1 MDKTAEQVAA
11 LVKQLRKQAREYSE
25 ASRMMAEA
33 KSLRQADN
41 PEQRTDLYAFQS
53 PEGTIQWKAADL
65 IEQQAAQIAAL
76 SARPASNYVMVR
88 EIETVTGD
96 FCTEPGE
103 PFYRIE
109 IDGFCAD
116 FDYREAADNFAAAI
130 NARIA
135 ARPAVAE
142 DVVERVRL
150 VVMQELWKREQYN
163 GVTADYNAFR
173 DTMAGRIEKYEAEA
187 ERIARAAIAAIT
199 GEGE

>member
-76 SARPASNYVMVR
+76 SARPAGDYVLVR

-142 DVVERVRL
+142 DVVERIVDA
-150 VVMQELWKREQYN
+150 VIDAANIVSHDGYYEI
-163 GVTADYNAFR
+163 DR
-173 DTMAGRIEKYEAEA
+173 DAAT
-187 ERIARAAIAAIT
+187 RAAIAAMG
-199 GEGE
+199 GE

>member
-1 MDKTAEQVAA
+1 MQIEQIDRDAA
-11 LVKQLRKQAREYSE
+11 ADYLEARGERALALRARNVGGTL
-25 ASRMMAEA
+25 AEA
-33 KSLRQADN
+33 FARHRIS
-41 PEQRTDLYAFQS
+41 
-53 PEGTIQWKAADL
+53 
-65 IEQQAAQIAAL
+65 AL

-142 DVVERVRL
+142 DVVERVARPDDDAIFPHL
-150 VVMQELWKREQYN
+150 PQHIKGGKRC
-163 GVTADYNAFR
+163 GVEKSEWLDGWFVSWSPRNDNQNAEGVWSDWVALANAILEAD
-173 DTMAGRIEKYEAEA
+173 
-187 ERIARAAIAAIT
+187 RAAIAAMGSDMGKG
-199 GEGE
+199 GEG

>member
-1 MDKTAEQVAA
+1 MNDKPEAVALKPCPSCDGLNISCPNGCGRDPKTGELNGTLYAHPPSQDASALVAA
-11 LVKQLRKQAREYSE
+11 LERIK
-25 ASRMMAEA
+25 
-33 KSLRQADN
+33 N
-41 PEQRTDLYAFQS
+41 
-53 PEGTIQWKAADL
+53 
-65 IEQQAAQIAAL
+65 
-76 SARPASNYVMVR
+76 ARPAGDYVLVR

-135 ARPAVAE
+135 ARPAVGE

-187 ERIARAAIAAIT
+187 ERIARAAIAAM
-199 GEGE
+199 GVRDEPA

>member
-1 MDKTAEQVAA
+1 MDKTAEIAAGLTKRIKGTPFRLERGAHHPWDVNVFIGERCVA
-11 LVKQLRKQAREYSE
+11 STDI
-25 ASRMMAEA
+25 AE
-33 KSLRQADN
+33 LRQ
-41 PEQRTDLYAFQS
+41 
-53 PEGTIQWKAADL
+53 I
-65 IEQQAAQIAAL
+65 IAVIA
-76 SARPASNYVMVR
+76 ARPAGDYVLVR

-187 ERIARAAIAAIT
+187 ERIARAAIAAMGSDM
-199 GEGE
+199 GESR

>member
-1 MDKTAEQVAA
+1 MQIEQIDRDAA
-11 LVKQLRKQAREYSE
+11 ADYLEARGERALALRARNVGGTL
-25 ASRMMAEA
+25 AEA
-33 KSLRQADN
+33 FARHRIS
-41 PEQRTDLYAFQS
+41 
-53 PEGTIQWKAADL
+53 
-65 IEQQAAQIAAL
+65 AL

-187 ERIARAAIAAIT
+187 ERIARAAIAAMGSADM
-199 GEGE
+199 GEGR

>member
-1 MDKTAEQVAA
+1 MQIEQIDRDAA
-11 LVKQLRKQAREYSE
+11 ADYLEARGERALALRARNVGGTL
-25 ASRMMAEA
+25 AEA
-33 KSLRQADN
+33 FARHRIS
-41 PEQRTDLYAFQS
+41 
-53 PEGTIQWKAADL
+53 
-65 IEQQAAQIAAL
+65 AL

-142 DVVERVRL
+142 DVVERVARAIYD
-150 VVMQELWKREQYN
+150 ELEGPVNNQ
-163 GVTADYNAFR
+163 DY
-173 DTMAGRIEKYEAEA
+173 GRQMRQWELAQSL
-187 ERIARAAIAAIT
+187 ARAAIAAMGSDM
-199 GEGE
+199 GESR

>member
-1 MDKTAEQVAA
+1 MQ
-11 LVKQLRKQAREYSE
+11 
-25 ASRMMAEA
+25 
-33 KSLRQADN
+33 
-41 PEQRTDLYAFQS
+41 
-53 PEGTIQWKAADL
+53 
-65 IEQQAAQIAAL
+65 IEQIADFLTDQRDEPWPGGTESDRLHYWRNKAIAAARDLQAL
-76 SARPASNYVMVR
+76 SARPAGDYVLVR

-142 DVVERVRL
+142 DVVERIVDA
-150 VVMQELWKREQYN
+150 VIDAANIVSHDGYYEI
-163 GVTADYNAFR
+163 DR
-173 DTMAGRIEKYEAEA
+173 DAAT
-187 ERIARAAIAAIT
+187 RAAIAAMNSADMGKG
-199 GEGE
+199 GEG

>member
-1 MDKTAEQVAA
+1 MQIEQIDRDAA
-11 LVKQLRKQAREYSE
+11 ADYLEARGERALALRARNVGGTL
-25 ASRMMAEA
+25 AEA
-33 KSLRQADN
+33 FARHRIS
-41 PEQRTDLYAFQS
+41 
-53 PEGTIQWKAADL
+53 
-65 IEQQAAQIAAL
+65 AL

-135 ARPAVAE
+135 ARPAANVVKALQQALVNHN
-142 DVVERVRL
+142 DVLRSAYQIAAR
-150 VVMQELWKREQYN
+150 QGNSTDWDGFTKRAGSVLHFHHDE
-163 GVTADYNAFR
+163 VNA
-173 DTMAGRIEKYEAEA
+173 
-187 ERIARAAIAAIT
+187 ARAAIAAMGSDM
-199 GEGE
+199 GESR